1 MTSLSPNSTITNFE
15 SIEKNKEYDNCS
27 VSCSDTCDTCSNIS
41 SQIYCKTCDPKC
53 KYLDCICDESWK
65 NFDEILLSINNI
77 SSDILLEKLR
87 ISTITLCFNL
97 NHNINIKELSKKY
110 VSKNCGKFY
119 NSLIFNW
126 HTKYQFKTVVSVKI
140 FPNGKVQIAGLGNI
154 KSCCYI
160 IRKTHRKCSPFF
172 IKNNENQATKEEIKE
187 VIKEEPNK
195 EPDKEP
201 NKEPDK
207 EPYKEPDKEPDKEPN
222 IKNCLGICDIKIGMI
237 NTDFKIK
244 NILNLTS
251 YCDLLSK
258 CSVQSNGN
266 FLSVVYQPIKY
277 PAINTKYIC
286 DYNLQNYYDHVYKYS
301 CKKKFNQTLSILIF
315 RSGSIII
322 TGGNNIEDYKNA
334 YSYILE
340 LMNKNRKDLF
350 I

>member
-1 MTSLSPNSTITNFE
+1 MTSKSPKSIVTNL
-15 SIEKNKEYDNCS
+15 NYDS
-27 VSCSDTCDTCSNIS
+27 YSDTCDTCSNIS
-41 SQIYCKTCDPKC
+41 SQIYCKICDPKC
-53 KYLDCICDESWK
+53 KYLDCICDETWK
-65 NFDEILLSINNI
+65 NFDEILLSIQNI
-77 SSDILLEKLR
+77 SSDIILEKLR

-97 NHNINIKELSKKY
+97 NNSINIEELSKKY

-126 HTKYQFKTVVSVKI
+126 HTKYQLKTVVSIKI
-140 FPNGKVQIAGLGNI
+140 FPNGKVQIAGLANI

-160 IRKTHRKCSPFF
+160 IRKVHRKCSPFF
-172 IKNNENQATKEEIKE
+172 IGKETEKE
-187 VIKEEPNK
+187 TGKETGLT
-195 EPDKEP
+195 
-201 NKEPDK
+201 
-207 EPYKEPDKEPDKEPN
+207 
-222 IKNCLGICDIKIGMI
+222 NCLGICDIKIAMI

-244 NILNLTS
+244 KILNLTN
-251 YCDLLSK
+251 YCEILSN

-322 TGGNNIEDYKNA
+322 TGGNKIEDYKNA
-334 YSYILE
+334 YSYILN
-340 LMNKNRKDLF
+340 LMKNNEKQLF